1 MVENT
6 RGYSNSSK
14 TRQIGSLRVTAN
26 YYTWCILWL
35 VHLTQHVVTSNSA
48 AFMHTH
54 TYEKKTQQI
63 MQLEIIQN
71 YDRKNILIVFQLQEY
86 YF

>member
-48 AFMHTH
+48 VFMHTR
-54 TYEKKTQQI
+54 TQK
-63 MQLEIIQN
+63 QN
-71 YDRKNILIVFQLQEY
+71 SVNNATRNNSKL
-86 YF
+86 

>member
-14 TRQIGSLRVTAN
+14 PRQIGSLRVTAN

-35 VHLTQHVVTSNSA
+35 VHLTQHVVAFNSVV
-48 AFMHTH
+48 FMRTCTH
-54 TYEKKTQQI
+54 TRKQKTQEI
-63 MQLEIIQN
+63 MQLEII
-71 YDRKNILIVFQLQEY
+71 
-86 YF
+86 